1 MSDRAA
7 NWALAISLVVFVP
20 LVSALVMAI
29 APTSTSGR
37 VLTLVINIPMYLWL
51 VWKIAYRSTW
61 LNGATGSLL
70 VLLALVLISVVFAS
84 VYLGLDREH
93 AGSFANERLDVVDS
107 LYYSAAVATTTGFG
121 DLTADTNEARLLST
135 CQMVVNAGVV
145 LSALGVAL
153 SRSG

>member
-1 MSDRAA
+1 M

-51 VWKIAYRSTW
+51 VGKSAYRSTW
-61 LNGATGSLL
+61 INGATGSLL

-93 AGSFANERLDVVDS
+93 AGSFANERLQREECCRS
-107 LYYSAAVATTTGFG
+107 LWPARPGRQSGTQMSSTLSPRGCGRRSSRRGSTVSTTCSGSRAALRPMT
-121 DLTADTNEARLLST
+121 
-135 CQMVVNAGVV
+135 
-145 LSALGVAL
+145 
-153 SRSG
+153 